1 MKKPI
6 VLVIMDGVGR
16 GDGGPGDA
24 VKQAN
29 TPTLDKLIATCPMTW
44 LKAHGTA
51 VGLPTDDD
59 MGNSE
64 VGHNALGCG
73 QIYSQGAKLVQ
84 ESIETGSLYQSKTW
98 VDLTDNCL
106 QNGRALH
113 FIGLLS
119 DGNVHSN
126 ISHLIAMLKKA
137 REMGLKKV
145 YCHILLDGR
154 DVPATSALD
163 YVDQLETVL
172 AELND
177 AEHEYKIA
185 SGGGRMVITMDR
197 YEANWPMVEKGWRTH
212 VQAEGRQ
219 FASARE
225 AIETYRAENPG
236 MIDQDLLPFV
246 VAHDGKPVAKIEN
259 GDSVILFN
267 FRGDRAQEISL
278 AFDRKD
284 FDKFDRG
291 DYTSVKFAG
300 MLEYDGDLKIPMHY
314 LVEPPVIR
322 NTLTEVLCKAGVHE
336 YAVSETQKYGHVTY
350 FWNGNRSGKVD
361 ESLEDYA
368 EVPSDVIPFEQ
379 APAMKSVEITDLL
392 VEAMASHKYQF
403 LRCNYPNGDMVG
415 HTGVL
420 SAVITAMEAV
430 DAGLAR
436 VKEAA
441 DKYGYTLLVTADHR
455 DHISILLRNPQNGT
469 VILDILPEMLLQENI
484 VDQSTFN
491 NGNHCLQLFLDQQLI
506 FPLQTLG
513 IDIFHGLA
521 KSVHDPGL
529 LHGFGDILH
538 NSQLDCFLGIV
549 EFIIGRHHNKHRVI
563 IGPADLFHG
572 IDAVDPRHLD
582 IHEHGVVVPGGFCT
596 QKLQAADT
604 VLSAVNDHAVLL
616 QDRQRDLGV

>member
-29 TPTLDKLIATCPMTW
+29 TPNLDKLMASCPMTW

-51 VGLPTDDD
+51 VGLPSDDD

-73 QIYSQGAKLVQ
+73 QIYSQGAKLVG
-84 ESIETGSLYQSKTW
+84 ESIETGSLYASKTW
-98 VDLTDNCL
+98 SWLIANCKE
-106 QNGRALH
+106 NGKALH
-113 FIGLLS
+113 FLGLLS

-137 REMGLKKV
+137 REEDIKKV

-163 YVDQLETVL
+163 YVDQLEQVL
-172 AELND
+172 ASLSD

-212 VQAEGRQ
+212 VLAEGRQ
-219 FASARE
+219 FASAKE

-246 VAHDGKPVAKIEN
+246 VAHDGTPVAKIAN

-284 FDKFDRG
+284 FTHFVRPG
-291 DYTSVKFAG
+291 YTGADFAG
-300 MLEYDGDLKIPMHY
+300 MLEYDGDLKIPEHY
-314 LVEPPVIR
+314 LVEPPVIK

-361 ESLEDYA
+361 ENLEVY
-368 EVPSDVIPFEQ
+368 EEIPSDVIPFEK
-379 APAMKSVEITDLL
+379 APAMKSVEITDHL
-392 VEAMASHKYQF
+392 VAAMESKKFEF

-415 HTGVL
+415 HTGVIP
-420 SAVITAMEAV
+420 AVISAMESV
-430 DAGLAR
+430 DKALGR
-436 VKEAA
+436 VMEAA
-441 DKYGYTLLVTADHR
+441 DKYGYTLLITADHGNADQMLETKKGKTSVR
-455 DHISILLRNPQNGT
+455 TAHSLNP
-469 VILDILPEMLLQENI
+469 VP
-484 VDQSTFN
+484 
-491 NGNHCLQLFLDQQLI
+491 
-506 FPLQTLG
+506 
-513 IDIFHGLA
+513 
-521 KSVHDPGL
+521 
-529 LHGFGDILH
+529 
-538 NSQLDCFLGIV
+538 
-549 EFIIGRHHNKHRVI
+549 FIIYDKDNKFEIRDGKFGLSNVA
-563 IGPADLFHG
+563 PT
-572 IDAVDPRHLD
+572 
-582 IHEHGVVVPGGFCT
+582 VV
-596 QKLQAADT
+596 KLMGLEAPSCWQE
-604 VLSAVNDHAVLL
+604 SMI
-616 QDRQRDLGV
+616 